1 MCDVLT
7 NKLLFVNMLCKLIII
22 LIVVYFKYLKY
33 KLVVMKYVDSG
44 HGKFPLISLLAILSI
59 SLAVNL
65 PGIAISPLLGDLTKV
80 FPTASHLE
88 IQLLSILPNFIV
100 IPFVLLSGKLA
111 ETKNQTVLLFIGL
124 LIFFG
129 SSLVYFFAHSMLT
142 LIWVS
147 CVLGLGCGIIVPIAN
162 GLLAKYFVGKQRM
175 GMMGVQSGVANFTL
189 IIATVIV
196 GWLGS
201 INWHLPF
208 IVYMVPIIP
217 LVLMGFMSTKYI
229 NTHNVEDA
237 KEAADNEAQSQSSGL
252 HYMGK
257 NNVTLLW
264 GLILLYFFSTVGNL
278 VITYYVPFRI
288 ADSTEV
294 GFITSIFY
302 LGVTISGF
310 ILTQFVR
317 SFKHLSMFLAF
328 AIFSVGLY
336 ILLFS
341 HSEFIYF
348 LSAILAGIGYGVI
361 QPFIYTKVTFLAPTP
376 QKTTQ
381 YLAYILATNY
391 VACSGAPFVFD
402 LAEEIFHNHSAN
414 FPFWCAAIF
423 ITIMA
428 VLSIVFF
435 KSYLFHVNL
444 DNYKK
449 Q

>member
-1 MCDVLT
+1 
-7 NKLLFVNMLCKLIII
+7 
-22 LIVVYFKYLKY
+22 
-33 KLVVMKYVDSG
+33 MKYVDSG
-44 HGKFPLISLLAILSI
+44 HGKFPFISLIEILSV

-65 PGIAISPLLGDLTKV
+65 PGMAISPLMGDLTKV

-88 IQLLSILPNFIV
+88 IQLLSILPNFVV

-111 ETKNQTVLLFIGL
+111 ESKSQTGLLFIGL
-124 LIFFG
+124 AIFLA
-129 SSLVYFFAHSMLT
+129 SSIIYFFAHSMIT

-147 CVLGLGCGIIVPIAN
+147 CVLGLGCGLIVPIAN
-162 GLLAKYFVGKQRM
+162 GLLAKYFIGKQRM
-175 GMMGVQSGVANFTL
+175 GMMGIQSGVANFTL

-217 LVLMGFMSTKYI
+217 LVLMGFMSTKFI
-229 NTHNVEDA
+229 DKHAIEDP
-237 KEAADNEAQSQSSGL
+237 KEAAENDAQSQSSGL
-252 HYMGK
+252 HFTGK
-257 NNVTLLW
+257 HHVALLW

-288 ADSTEV
+288 SSSTEV
-294 GFITSIFY
+294 GIITSIFY
-302 LGVTISGF
+302 LGVTLGGF
-310 ILTQFVR
+310 LLTQFVR
-317 SFKHLSMFLAF
+317 GFKHLAMFIAF
-328 AIFSVGLY
+328 VIFGVGLY
-336 ILLFS
+336 LLLIS
-341 HSEFIYF
+341 HTTFIYF
-348 LSAILAGIGYGVI
+348 LSAILAGFGYGVV

-376 QKTTQ
+376 KKTTQ
-381 YLAYILATNY
+381 YLSFILATNY
-391 VACSGAPFVFD
+391 VACSGAPFVFTAIED
-402 LAEEIFHNHSAN
+402 AFHDHSQM

-449 Q
+449 KA